1 MSKKDPSPEQNM
13 EESPGRYLQKLRLEK
28 ELSVEEVSEATKIS
42 VKNIRAIEQSS
53 FDQLPADTFVR
64 GLVTLYGNYLGVNGS
79 KVAAE
84 LLAERKKHSTG
95 SRPQNLAMKT
105 IPPSTLAPKT
115 LAEPSHISSAT
126 IALLLF
132 AAIVLSFTGFCLYT
146 SWNPFSFLSKQTSNM
161 QVSIQKMFAGD
172 DGQQQP
178 VVAKENR
185 SVDTGAEGREETTA
199 TGSGSLGTTGENDLS
214 ASRDQ
219 ASYPY
224 RLTAHFIRDC
234 TVTVSI
240 DGEKPVKKR
249 YTSGRAAHWQ
259 AKEQLKITFDTPK
272 SATLSLN
279 DAPLSFPTS
288 ENGRPPS
295 LLLPDDIFDHQ

>member
-13 EESPGRYLQKLRLEK
+13 KESPGRYLQKLRLEK

-42 VKNIRAIEQSS
+42 TKNIRAIEQCS
-53 FDQLPADTFVR
+53 FEQLPADTFVR
-64 GLVTLYGNYLGVNGS
+64 GLVTLYGDFLGINGS
-79 KVAAE
+79 EVATE
-84 LLAERKKHSTG
+84 LLAERKKHSSG
-95 SRPQNLAMKT
+95 SRPQNLAVKT
-105 IPPSTLAPKT
+105 TPSSTLTPKT

-132 AAIVLSFTGFCLYT
+132 VVIVLSFTGFCLYT
-146 SWNPFSFLSKQTSNM
+146 SWNPFAFLSKQTSNM
-161 QVSIQKMFAGD
+161 QISIQKMFGGD
-172 DGQQQP
+172 DTQQQP
-178 VVAKENR
+178 GGAGKNQPM
-185 SVDTGAEGREETTA
+185 DTSAEDLAETTA
-199 TGSGSLGTTGENDLS
+199 GGSGQVGVTGE
-214 ASRDQ
+214 Q

-240 DGEKPVKKR
+240 DGKKPIKKR
-249 YTSGRAAHWQ
+249 YTSGRTAQWQ
-259 AKEQLKITFDTPK
+259 AKQQLKITFDTPE

-279 DAPLSFPTS
+279 ETPLSFPTS

-295 LLLPDDIFDHQ
+295 LLLPDDVFDHQ

>member
-1 MSKKDPSPEQNM
+1 M

-42 VKNIRAIEQSS
+42 TKNIRAIEQCS
-53 FDQLPADTFVR
+53 FEQLPADPFVR
-64 GLVTLYGNYLGVNGS
+64 GLVTLYGNYLGINGA
-79 KVAAE
+79 KVAAD
-84 LLAERKKHSTG
+84 LLAERKKHGTG
-95 SRPQNLAMKT
+95 SKT
-105 IPPSTLAPKT
+105 QDQDIETTPSSTLTPKT

-132 AAIVLSFTGFCLYT
+132 AVIVLSFTGFCLYT
-146 SWNPFSFLSKQTSNM
+146 SWNPFSFLSRQTSNVQM
-161 QVSIQKMFAGD
+161 SIQKIFGD
-172 DGQQQP
+172 EPQQQQATEKNSP
-178 VVAKENR
+178 VN
-185 SVDTGAEGREETTA
+185 TGAEGETTA
-199 TGSGSLGTTGENDLS
+199 GEDGQS
-214 ASRDQ
+214 AAAGANNLAATREQTSC
-219 ASYPY
+219 PY

-240 DGEKPVKKR
+240 DGEKPFKKR
-249 YTSGRAAHWQ
+249 YTSGKAAHWQ
-259 AKEQLKITFDTPK
+259 AKQQLKITFDTPE

-279 DAPLSFPTS
+279 DAPLSFPTP